1 MAQSPSRKQE
11 FLPQPQSKRQQR
23 FVKVSPALP
32 RARAGTHG
40 PEGAGRPVAA
50 VAPAMVGRLAD
61 ATPPHLCDALEAR
74 SRTAT
79 ANIDAVF
86 RFRDARNHKSSPQ
99 FAATACSLCLQR
111 RERRR
116 SARERQTRKSQCQ
129 SAPPH
134 SATKKSF
141 DSDARSTIYF
151 VSAMIYQ
158 CFQNRTICRLCTSCQ
173 AEGVTDARV

>member
-23 FVKVSPALP
+23 FVKVRPALP

-74 SRTAT
+74 TRTAT

-99 FAATACSLCLQR
+99 FAATACSLSL
-111 RERRR
+111 
-116 SARERQTRKSQCQ
+116 SLSL
-129 SAPPH
+129 S
-134 SATKKSF
+134 
-141 DSDARSTIYF
+141 
-151 VSAMIYQ
+151 
-158 CFQNRTICRLCTSCQ
+158 LCSGAS
-173 AEGVTDARV
+173 AEGAPKNGRLESPNAKALLRTLQPKIF